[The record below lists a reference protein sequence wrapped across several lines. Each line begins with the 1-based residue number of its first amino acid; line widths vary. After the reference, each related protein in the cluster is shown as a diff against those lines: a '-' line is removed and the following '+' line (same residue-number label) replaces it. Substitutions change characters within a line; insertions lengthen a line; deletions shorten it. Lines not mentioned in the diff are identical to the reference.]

1 MHQEHSTIHIRTVS
15 SQLRLCKQWYIGFL
29 PGQSGA
35 ETKCTVHVALS
46 KWPISQYK
54 LDHQSRKKVLRAYIP
69 NIYTVT
75 RRHGGRDAVNQCTV
89 PCQWYYCPVFMML
102 PKNFFSWTQ
111 LQGLETTQ
119 FVQYFDLLLICK
131 RAELYSAAC
140 QPAVS
145 SSKQVIALYVGTQY
159 NAIKAVLRRSVLWP
173 Q

>member
-1 MHQEHSTIHIRTVS
+1 M
-15 SQLRLCKQWYIGFL
+15 Y
-29 PGQSGA
+29 A
-35 ETKCTVHVALS
+35 
-46 KWPISQYK
+46 
-54 LDHQSRKKVLRAYIP
+54 
-69 NIYTVT
+69 VT

-145 SSKQVIALYVGTQY
+145 RLQHYTQVPSITQSKPSCDEASCGLNKCVNFTDQHQNGAIEVSNCPSTKLSFVSEIKRKPRWGITLHFIFPFLSPCLKYNRYVYISKKLFDIVYQGD
-159 NAIKAVLRRSVLWP
+159 N
-173 Q
+173 